1 MNRFKNKANLQNYQK
16 ANLFLH
22 LMYNLRNRAFYFEN
36 LYNLNDDNKPRLSTK
51 IYKPKITIN
60 LAPAKIKVF
69 LKDLIDELSK

>member
-1 MNRFKNKANLQNYQK
+1 
-16 ANLFLH
+16 
-22 LMYNLRNRAFYFEN
+22 MYNLRNRAFYFEN

-51 IYKPKITIN
+51 IYKPKIIIN